1 MDTLTPTS
9 SPSVDLPWTTPV
21 PTFTYLSGPAGSGK
35 TFLTKAW
42 MEQDRGLLLC
52 AATGI
57 AAVNLGGCAT
67 INATLGYFD
76 TKSLQDAFVE
86 GRLTARLGRLW
97 KSGVRRI
104 VLDEISMTDADQLT
118 YFVRAV
124 EELNGRGYV
133 LDSATDD
140 EPPANMGF
148 TCVGDFLQLGPVKA
162 PYAFESPE
170 WHRFAEHT
178 HCLTEIRRQADKD
191 FIEALRWARA
201 GNGRKALEYFS
212 TLLHDQVDDSF
223 DGPTILAKNEAV
235 DRYNQIRFDR
245 IDSPTVLYPS
255 VRWGKQRSEWGNPE
269 KPPYTWGIPPR
280 LPLKVGALVMILTNV
295 WSEGSPAMRR
305 AIYVNGDLGT
315 ITELPDPSEKYI
327 RVQLQRTGQE
337 VSVEYV
343 HRDVTI
349 PCDAPRRKE
358 LRDLGQA
365 DKIGEGG
372 KWEIVGGIDYLP
384 VRLAYA
390 TTVHKSQGLS
400 LDRVQVSL
408 RDPFFRTSGMCYV
421 SISRARSPQGLR
433 LVGSPATFVERCV
446 THPKL
451 KSWL

>member
-1 MDTLTPTS
+1 MDTHTPDAPATI
-9 SPSVDLPWTTPV
+9 DLPWTDPV

-42 MEQDRGLLLC
+42 MEQEKGLLLC

-76 TKSLQDAFVE
+76 TKSLQDSFIE
-86 GRLTARLGRLW
+86 GRLTARLGKLW

-118 YFVRAV
+118 YFVQAI

-133 LDSATDD
+133 LDKTSEE
-140 EPPANMGF
+140 EPAEMGF

-162 PYAFESPE
+162 AYAFESPE

-178 HCLTEIRRQADKD
+178 HCLTEIKRQADKD

-201 GNGRKALEYFS
+201 GEGKKALEYFS
-212 TLLHDQVDDSF
+212 TLLCEQIDDSF
-223 DGPTILAKNEAV
+223 DGPTILAKNESV
-235 DRYNQIRFDR
+235 DRYNTIRFGR
-245 IDSPTVLYPS
+245 IDAPTVLYPS
-255 VRWGKQRSEWGNPE
+255 TRWGKQRSEWGNPE
-269 KPPYTWGIPPR
+269 KPSHTWGIPDR

-295 WSEGSPAMRR
+295 WSEGSPTMRR
-305 AIYVNGDLGT
+305 AIYVNGDLGEV
-315 ITELPDPSEKYI
+315 TETPDPSEKWVKV
-327 RVQLQRTGQE
+327 RLQRTGE
-337 VSVEYV
+337 VVTVDYL

-358 LRDLGQA
+358 LRDLGLQ
-365 DKIGEGG
+365 DRIGEGG
-372 KWEIVGGIDYLP
+372 KWEIVGGIDYMP
-384 VRLAYA
+384 IRLAYA
-390 TTVHKSQGLS
+390 TTCHKSQGLS

-408 RDPFFRTSGMCYV
+408 RDPFFKTTGMTYV
-421 SISRARSPQGLR
+421 ALSRARNPQGLR
-433 LVGSPATFVERCV
+433 LVGSAATFIERCV

-451 KSWL
+451 KAWL